1 MNNLL
6 KYKNYMA
13 RVEFDAEDKI
23 FFGRIANIDD
33 IITFQGETVNELI
46 SGFEEAVDDYLQTCQ
61 KLGHEPKQPYS
72 GNLRLKNIRRS
83 PCDYDECR
91 HSAWKNHS
99 RMGK

>member
-1 MNNLL
+1 
-6 KYKNYMA
+6 MA

-61 KLGHEPKQPYS
+61 KLGHEPKQSYS
-72 GNLRLKNIRRS
+72 GNLRLKI
-83 PCDYDECR
+83 
-91 HSAWKNHS
+91 SAEAHATMMNAAIQ
-99 RMGK
+99 RGKTIQEWVSDILNKAAHT